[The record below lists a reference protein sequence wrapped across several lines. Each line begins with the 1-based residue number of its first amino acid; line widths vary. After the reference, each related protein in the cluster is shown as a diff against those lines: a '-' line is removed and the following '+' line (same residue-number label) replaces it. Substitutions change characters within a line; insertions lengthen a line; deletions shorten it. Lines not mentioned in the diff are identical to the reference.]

1 MSIRNIPIPTWKN
14 SPIKTA
20 PSELRRVQIP
30 MPNNKHNPIRAKL
43 GSKQPINSDEMEKIV
58 KDTSTMFDDDEDHVK
73 IASPIKRDSVSQSI
87 PIPVPVAPT
96 PNSQMQMMFS
106 SPDVSM
112 SMTKENAEFLT
123 SKLFQEEQKEEEEEL
138 EEEAQSLINANIP
151 TEQVDNTTPEST
163 TIKPY
168 FDFQTL
174 LKEATEQTTEL
185 TNEETK
191 PFFDLHRELECN
203 PDLAEH
209 LQFLT
214 DFDYEF
220 NSHQYSNTS
229 NYSNNKKDNK
239 SKEMDKE
246 HYKKLLLQKLESYV
260 NLPNKILQNIINK
273 QHEELV
279 SEGLFDEHIP
289 TNTEEK

>member
-30 MPNNKHNPIRAKL
+30 MPNKKHNPIRAKL

-87 PIPVPVAPT
+87 PIPVAPT

-112 SMTKENAEFLT
+112 SMTNENAEFLT
-123 SKLFQEEQKEEEEEL
+123 SKLFQEEQNEEEL
-138 EEEAQSLINANIP
+138 EEEVQSLASIQL
-151 TEQVDNTTPEST
+151 EQVHNTSPEST

-168 FDFQTL
+168 FDLPTL
-174 LKEATEQTTEL
+174 LQKATEQTTEL
-185 TNEETK
+185 ANEETK
-191 PFFDLHRELECN
+191 PFFDLHRELEYN

-209 LQFLT
+209 IQFLT

-220 NSHQYSNTS
+220 NSHQYSSTS
-229 NYSNNKKDNK
+229 NKKDNK
-239 SKEMDKE
+239 SQEMDKE
-246 HYKKLLLQKLESYV
+246 DYKKILLKKLESYV
-260 NLPNKILQNIINK
+260 NLPDKVLQNIINK

-279 SEGLFDEHIP
+279 SEGLFNEHIP
-289 TNTEEK
+289 TNSEEK